1 MRSRAG
7 DPGVLSLGHG
17 VAPARRPRATGTPGR
32 VPPPVPWR
40 AVNDT
45 DPVDVTEV
53 PCCIVGG
60 GPAGLMLGLTLARA
74 GVRVV
79 VLEKHADFL
88 RDFRGDTVQT
98 STLEVLDE
106 LGLYER
112 FESIPHRKMTTL
124 KVVSDAGEAVA
135 ADFSLLKGKF
145 PFIAFAP
152 QWDLLSLLADE
163 ARRCPTFELRT
174 ESEGIGV
181 LRDDEGRVRGV
192 RYRDPRGRL
201 HDVFADL
208 TVAADGRA
216 STTRDAAGLVPTE
229 YAAPM
234 DVLWFRLTRRASDV
248 EESRAQ
254 SKGGRLLALTNRGGH
269 WQVAYVIGKDS
280 EDDVRQRSIEDFRAE
295 IARLLEPLADR
306 VHEIEWAKVK
316 TLRVQVNRLETW
328 SLPGLLCIGDAAHAM
343 SPVGG
348 IGVNLAVQDAVATT
362 NLLAAKLRTGT
373 LTDADVEKVQ
383 KRREFP
389 AKALQKMQ
397 LTVQK
402 RVLNPVLD
410 GKTGVN
416 RTPPAPVKLVTNRTA
431 VRRFQAKLLAY
442 GVRPEHVS
450 AEARRPPPDARPLVR
465 TRSQAPSAPARPQRH
480 GPIGS
485 AEIFGDPPR
494 RPTPRRRDE

>member
-1 MRSRAG
+1 
-7 DPGVLSLGHG
+7 VLSL
-17 VAPARRPRATGTPGR
+17 ASAWLLPAGRDRGTPGR
-32 VPPPVPWR
+32 VPVRPTGR
-40 AVNDT
+40 AVNET
-45 DPVDVTEV
+45 DPVDATEV
-53 PCCIVGG
+53 PLCIVGG
-60 GPAGLMLGLTLARA
+60 GPAGLMLGLTMARA
-74 GVRVV
+74 GVRVI

-106 LGLYER
+106 LGLYDR
-112 FESIPHRKMTTL
+112 FEAMPHRKVTTL

-145 PFIAFAP
+145 PYIAFAP

-163 ARRCPTFELRT
+163 ARRCPTFEMRT
-174 ESEGIGV
+174 RAEGIGV
-181 LRDDEGRVRGV
+181 LRDDDGRVRGV
-192 RYRDPRGRL
+192 RYTGPDGRL

-229 YAAPM
+229 FAAPM
-234 DVLWFRLTRRASDV
+234 DVLWFRLTRLPTDAD
-248 EESRAQ
+248 ESRAQ

-269 WQVAYVIGKDS
+269 WQVAFVIPKDT
-280 EDDVRQRSIEDFRAE
+280 EDDVRTRSIEDFRAE

-306 VHEIEWAKVK
+306 VHEIEWENVK
-316 TLRVQVNRLETW
+316 TLRVQVNRLEKW
-328 SLPGLLCIGDAAHAM
+328 SIPGLLCIGDAAHAM

-362 NLLAAKLRTGT
+362 NLLAEKLRTRT
-373 LTDADVEKVQ
+373 LTDSDVEKVQ

-410 GKTGVN
+410 GKTGIN
-416 RTPPAPVKLVTNRTA
+416 KTPPVPVKLVTNRTA

-442 GVRPEHVS
+442 GVRPEHVGEQS
-450 AEARRPPPDARPLVR
+450 RRPPIDARPYVKSD
-465 TRSQAPSAPARPQRH
+465 SQAPVPQTPPVPQQRY
-480 GPIGS
+480 GPVGS
-485 AEIFGDPPR
+485 AEMFGGPPR
-494 RPTPRRRDE
+494 